1 MSEETNIE
9 TNASVFDASEEAT
22 ALLQKIKEKIS
33 SLPKE
38 KNFKEIS
45 TLIDLIPNLK
55 NKVQFETANVAF
67 DALLSETP
75 KLALANEI
83 LKNLKKERIY
93 KNSSAVWVLLGLL
106 IVSVF
111 AIGFKHFFHSIFVEE
126 INVVNGVKMIFDLNV
141 SLFLNVIIF
150 GAIGSVVS
158 IMIRIT
164 EFHQERN
171 ADPLIQVCS
180 GLFKPII
187 GMAFAVFL
195 LFATKAKFLP
205 IDAGGPGQEE
215 FFFMSLAF
223 LAGFSERLGTDI
235 ANKVESKVAGSID
248 SDSSSN
254 DAVKGKGK

>member
-1 MSEETNIE
+1 MSEENNTETE
-9 TNASVFDASEEAT
+9 TNVFDASAEAA
-22 ALLQKIKEKIS
+22 ALLQKIKGKLS

-55 NKVQFETANVAF
+55 NKVQFETAGVAF
-67 DALLSETP
+67 DALLSDTP
-75 KLALANEI
+75 KLSLANEI
-83 LKNLKKERIY
+83 IKNLKKEKIY

-106 IVSVF
+106 IVSLF
-111 AIGFKHFFHSIFVEE
+111 AIGFKHLFHSIFVEDIE
-126 INVVNGVKMIFDLNV
+126 IINGVKMIFNLNV

-158 IMIRIT
+158 IMVRIT
-164 EFHQERN
+164 EFHQESN
-171 ADPLIQVCS
+171 VDPIIQVCS

-235 ANKVESKVAGSID
+235 ANKVENKVTGDIQ
-248 SDSSSN
+248 SN
-254 DAVKGKGK
+254 SLPKDGVKGGGK